1 MKILREREVHEND
14 CGQGKTDR
22 NKDNRIQPVCCLS
35 SVKKK
40 TRTIQDN
47 KNNKNNKNNTPG
59 ILSEDLMMTTFR
71 EK

>member
-1 MKILREREVHEND
+1 MEYYFENLREREVHEND

-47 KNNKNNKNNTPG
+47 KNNTPG
-59 ILSEDLMMTTFR
+59 ILSEDLMLTIFR
-71 EK
+71 GK